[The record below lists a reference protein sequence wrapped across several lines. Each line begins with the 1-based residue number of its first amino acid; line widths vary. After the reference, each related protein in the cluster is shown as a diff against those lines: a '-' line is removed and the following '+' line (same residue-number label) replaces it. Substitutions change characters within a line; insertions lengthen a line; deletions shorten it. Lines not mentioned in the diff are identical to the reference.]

1 MMPNGEWVRLIWVK
15 LERILDRRTWFYYLI
30 IPDPAAGY
38 WAEQIEV
45 RPDERFFQVLAEHVD
60 AYVHEGKIPPK
71 MIASAV
77 MNVADDFM
85 ADRDIV
91 LRAGDYIA
99 VQNFMRE
106 KA

>member
-1 MMPNGEWVRLIWVK
+1 MPNGEWLRPVWVK
-15 LERILDRRTWFYYLI
+15 LETILDRRTWLYYLI
-30 IPDPAAGY
+30 IPELAASY